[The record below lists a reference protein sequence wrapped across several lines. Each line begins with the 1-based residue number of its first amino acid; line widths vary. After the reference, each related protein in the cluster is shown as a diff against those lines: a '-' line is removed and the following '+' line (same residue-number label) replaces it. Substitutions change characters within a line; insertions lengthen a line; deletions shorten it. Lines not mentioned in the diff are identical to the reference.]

1 MRWLARRRAAVAC
14 VLVALVFTGF
24 SARLIHLQVGKH
36 EEYSAIAASKHSF
49 RQIVPARRGLITDR
63 NGEILAANMPAR
75 RVIADGSHIKDK
87 APQVAEVASPYLGIP
102 VDELTKL
109 LTTTSKF
116 KVIMPE
122 LDEEKALAL
131 QKELD
136 KKGLRG
142 LYFTQNSIRTYP
154 NGPILS
160 HVLGFMSRKNP
171 NDEVLVGVDGIERS
185 MEEQLHGEDGFRH
198 IEHDRAGREIVV
210 YRGQEKAPRHGSN
223 VELTIDMALQSILE
237 AELENAYREL
247 KPDTAVGIIADP
259 KTGEI
264 LAMSNRPTFDPNNLN
279 GTKPDEMKNRAIIDM
294 VEPGSTFKIVVSSG
308 ALSEHTIT
316 EKTQIFCENGRFLY
330 GGRIL
335 KDHHGYG
342 SMTVEQILIKSSNIG
357 SAKMALMM
365 GDDKYYEYVR
375 RFGFGERTGV
385 ALPGE
390 IPGLVHPPA
399 RWDKL
404 TITRMAMGH
413 SVAVTPLQIVMGM
426 SVIAN
431 GGKLMKPQ
439 IVHAIKD
446 EDGQE
451 IYRSQPEV
459 VREVIPEAT
468 AKFVSKALTGV
479 CDDGGT
485 ATLARVNGYNVAGK
499 TGTAEKVNPKGGY
512 MDGKY
517 VVSFVGFMPAED
529 PRFVCLIMIDNAK
542 LSSGLNYGGLVAA
555 PVFSRV
561 AEKTARYLDLVPN
574 APSMLPIALSEPSSR
589 KVTP

>member
-24 SARLIHLQVGKH
+24 SARLIHLQVGMH
-36 EEYSAIAASKHSF
+36 EEYSAVAASKHSF
-49 RQIVPARRGLITDR
+49 RQLVPARRGLITDR

-87 APQVAEVASPYLGIP
+87 APQVAEVASPFLGIP

-122 LDEEKALAL
+122 LEEEKALGL

-142 LYFTQNSIRTYP
+142 LYFAQNSIRTYP

-171 NDEVLVGVDGIERS
+171 SDEVLVGVDGIERS

-308 ALSEHTIT
+308 ALNEHTIT
-316 EKTQIFCENGRFLY
+316 DRTQIFCENGRFLY

-342 SMTVEQILIKSSNIG
+342 NMTVEQILIKSSNIG

-375 RFGFGERTGV
+375 RFGFGERTGI

-390 IPGLVHPPA
+390 FPAWCIPRPA
-399 RWDKL
+399 
-404 TITRMAMGH
+404 
-413 SVAVTPLQIVMGM
+413 
-426 SVIAN
+426 
-431 GGKLMKPQ
+431 
-439 IVHAIKD
+439 
-446 EDGQE
+446 
-451 IYRSQPEV
+451 
-459 VREVIPEAT
+459 
-468 AKFVSKALTGV
+468 
-479 CDDGGT
+479 GT
-485 ATLARVNGYNVAGK
+485 
-499 TGTAEKVNPKGGY
+499 
-512 MDGKY
+512 
-517 VVSFVGFMPAED
+517 S
-529 PRFVCLIMIDNAK
+529 
-542 LSSGLNYGGLVAA
+542 
-555 PVFSRV
+555 
-561 AEKTARYLDLVPN
+561 
-574 APSMLPIALSEPSSR
+574 
-589 KVTP
+589 